1 MQSAYQWAIV
11 SLLVAVSA
19 AMPVRAGGPDAT
31 PVRAWCE
38 VAGGWLEAR
47 GGTVWMVVDGRAD
60 ASLLRV
66 QGHVVDLSVSSGRRP
81 LVAMALAGATTR
93 AVVVARFTPSSRL
106 SRSSLRILGGGVEPH
121 RSPWRVSWG
130 DVDGDRREELLVGVV
145 GRARFDPVE
154 RKRPFVYTWDGRRL
168 VPKWLG
174 SRLSRPFT
182 DVVLG
187 NADDAGPSDLV
198 ALEATRDGGLEV
210 TIYAWKGFGF
220 ERRFAASCITAAA
233 SLGRS
238 RDGRI
243 LLDADGQLSSVTV
256 RDGRV
261 LISQTESP

>member
-19 AMPVRAGGPDAT
+19 AMPVRGGSPDA
-31 PVRAWCE
+31 PPIRAWCE

-130 DVDGDRREELLVGVV
+130 
-145 GRARFDPVE
+145 
-154 RKRPFVYTWDGRRL
+154 
-168 VPKWLG
+168 
-174 SRLSRPFT
+174 
-182 DVVLG
+182 
-187 NADDAGPSDLV
+187 
-198 ALEATRDGGLEV
+198 
-210 TIYAWKGFGF
+210 
-220 ERRFAASCITAAA
+220 
-233 SLGRS
+233 
-238 RDGRI
+238 
-243 LLDADGQLSSVTV
+243 
-256 RDGRV
+256 
-261 LISQTESP
+261 